1 MQQNKDDDV
10 YGYTQGMIYEHVS
23 NCKDNFKCKRSGLH
37 YISVI
42 WIGHCNSI
50 SDQMII
56 IAATIVERCFRDH
69 GEATEK
75 RDIILYMRL
84 NSVEIQLVLR

>member
-42 WIGHCNSI
+42 WIRTLQFH
-50 SDQMII
+50 
-56 IAATIVERCFRDH
+56 FRQNDYYCSYNY
-69 GEATEK
+69 K
-75 RDIILYMRL
+75 CYLLSNKI
-84 NSVEIQLVLR
+84 

>member
-42 WIGHCNSI
+42 WIRTLQFHVKKK
-50 SDQMII
+50 II
-56 IAATIVERCFRDH
+56 IAVTITNVIYYQMKYNI
-69 GEATEK
+69 AK
-75 RDIILYMRL
+75 I
-84 NSVEIQLVLR
+84 